1 MNQIQLEK
9 FKPIPAGEKDSEFL
23 ARPKITYWSDAW
35 RRFKQNK
42 IALAALFML
51 AVLIF
56 MVAFGPILSSHDFE
70 KGVRTDRNL
79 SPSATYWFGTDELGR
94 DIFAR
99 IWVGGRVSIIIG
111 LVGAFI
117 SMVVG
122 SVYGA
127 ISAYAG
133 GALDNLMM
141 RIVEVL
147 SSVPYLLV
155 VILIQVYFKERN
167 LATMIFALTLT
178 GWLGMARMVRGQLL
192 SLKNQ
197 DFVMAAQTLGV
208 SSRKIILRHLIPNTL
223 SVIIV
228 SVTFAIPG
236 YIFSEAFLSYLG
248 IGIASPMTSWGAMA
262 SAAQQKFL
270 FYPYQLFFPSLMIA
284 LTMLSFTLLGD
295 GLRDALDPRL
305 RQ

>member
-1 MNQIQLEK
+1 MNQIPLEK
-9 FKPIPAGEKDSEFL
+9 FRPIPAEQKDSEFL

-42 IALAALFML
+42 IALAALVLL
-51 AVLIF
+51 AILIF
-56 MVAFGPILSSHDFE
+56 MVAFGPMLSSHDFE
-70 KGVRTDRNL
+70 KGVRSDRNL
-79 SPSATYWFGTDELGR
+79 SPSGTYWFGTDELGR

-127 ISAYAG
+127 VSAYAG
-133 GALDNLMM
+133 GAIDNLMM

-147 SSVPYLLV
+147 NSVPYLLV
-155 VILIQVYFKERN
+155 VILIQVFFKERS
-167 LATMIFALTLT
+167 LGTMIFALTLT

-284 LTMLSFTLLGD
+284 LTMLAFTLLGD